1 MKDQQK
7 LYRVFKLIRYLSQRP
22 YRTLPKLAEL
32 LETSERTVYRYI
44 SLLESL
50 DYLIDKDEHNR
61 FFLHVDYQQ
70 DTDLISIEEAG
81 YLQDMLW
88 QLPNESPYRDRLL
101 HKLNQQFTL
110 APLVQSQN
118 RLQVFEHIRIL
129 GHALEGNLRIRLQNY
144 LKSDGEIR
152 NAYGEP
158 VEFQEGYTY
167 LYMYDLDRQ
176 DYRQFKIERIGW
188 VDVLDERIT
197 GDHASYSTDL
207 FGLSG
212 REWLPVRLS
221 LSTRAY
227 QLLVEEYPDARPF
240 LRSHKGLTYFDGTV
254 RNFRG
259 IGRFVLGLPGEI
271 IVEGS
276 EAFRAYLRERA
287 ERGWGV

>member
-1 MKDQQK
+1 MEDQQK

-22 YRTLPKLAEL
+22 YRSIAQLAKLLDA
-32 LETSERTVYRYI
+32 SERTIYRYI
-44 SLLESL
+44 QLLESL

-61 FFLHVDYQQ
+61 FFLHVDYQR
-70 DTDLISIEEAG
+70 DSELISPEEAG

-88 QLPNESPYRDRLL
+88 QLPNESPHRDRLL

-118 RLQVFEHIRIL
+118 RLQVFEHIRML
-129 GHALEGNLRIRLQNY
+129 GHAIEGNLRVRLHNY

-158 VEFQEGYTY
+158 VEFQEGYAY
-167 LYMYDLDRQ
+167 LYLYDLDRE
-176 DYRQFKIERIGW
+176 DYRQFKIERIGR
-188 VDVLDERIT
+188 VEVLDERIS
-197 GDHASYSTDL
+197 GEHASYATDL

-227 QLLVEEYPDARPF
+227 QLMAEEYPDARPF
-240 LRSHKGLTYFDGTV
+240 LRSHKGRMYFDGTV

-259 IGRFVLGLPGEI
+259 VGRFVLGLPGEI

-276 EAFRAYLRERA
+276 EEFKAYLRERA
-287 ERGWGV
+287 GSGYGL